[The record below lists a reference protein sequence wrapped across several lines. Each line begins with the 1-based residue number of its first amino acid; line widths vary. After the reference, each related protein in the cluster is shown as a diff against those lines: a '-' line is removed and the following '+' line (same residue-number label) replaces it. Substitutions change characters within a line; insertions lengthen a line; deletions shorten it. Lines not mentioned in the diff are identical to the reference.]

1 MNAIFKEQRDT
12 LQAAR
17 LGLLL
22 LLYVILSRRRRTT
35 SGMTEQQILA
45 GCDKFKVFTCR
56 PRPSHSRQGDPVAF
70 PSAPADIGSGRRKR
84 STGHGGCALLGVRT
98 RNTGLVLGLGHFF
111 HTLFTLRMYIQ
122 VYLLDGRTTLFV
134 GQYLHNASHLHKL
147 FTHNA
152 CSGHSSRPRPTRR
165 PGIGPLNMR

>member
-1 MNAIFKEQRDT
+1 MCALRGLPQDSPLHPHRVYSTQMPFRVCAEAMCIPGQHTIYLHKLGHLRFNEWMNAIFKEQRDT

-35 SGMTEQQILA
+35 SGMTEQWILA

-84 STGHGGCALLGVRT
+84 STGHGGCALIGVRT

-111 HTLFTLRMYIQ
+111 HTLFTLRMYI
-122 VYLLDGRTTLFV
+122 
-134 GQYLHNASHLHKL
+134 
-147 FTHNA
+147 
-152 CSGHSSRPRPTRR
+152 
-165 PGIGPLNMR
+165 